1 MYTCDAA
8 SIIVNIPQVK
18 ELTCDRF
25 KSRCKLK
32 KLPREKAIVE
42 HLHLV
47 LIVYGFFFIGR
58 GGGSDDLVFIIK

>member
-1 MYTCDAA
+1 MQV
-8 SIIVNIPQVK
+8 IILPQVK
-18 ELTCDRF
+18 ELTCDKF

-47 LIVYGFFFIGR
+47 LIIILCTCFFLMSN
-58 GGGSDDLVFIIK
+58 GGGSDNPDK